1 MFARQL
7 KKNSMKK
14 YFTSVIIVLLFFTG
28 PLVAQKQLYFGLAGS
43 GFSSFITH
51 QNNYGLPFK
60 MDYVLTFGGSGN
72 VNIGFDFD
80 NQFGLKL
87 EIGFAK
93 LGQNY
98 KDTYNNDLYSRNI
111 KLNYLQFPLLFKYR
125 VGSENIKFY
134 VLAGPQLNLLLSA
147 SQKYLKNEANY
158 DEPIPGKPT
167 LIGESTITDRYN
179 SIDIMARIDFGVD
192 IQVATNL
199 FLNAGIT
206 TAYGFM
212 DINASDWQLAADYQA
227 SHNLYGGI
235 NFGINY
241 TLPLGSR

>member
-1 MFARQL
+1 
-7 KKNSMKK
+7 MKK
-14 YFTSVIIVLLFFTG
+14 SFTTFMIVLMVFTG
-28 PLVAQKQLYFGLAGS
+28 PLMAQKQLYFGLAGA

-60 MDYVLTFGGSGN
+60 MDYSLTFGGSGN
-72 VNIGFDFD
+72 VNIGFDFSD
-80 NQFGLKL
+80 QFGLKL

-111 KLNYLQFPLLFKYR
+111 KLNYMQFPLLFKYR
-125 VGSENIKFY
+125 VGSEDVKFY
-134 VLAGPQLNLLLSA
+134 AMAGPQLNYLLSA

-158 DEPIPGKPT
+158 DETVPGNWEKPV

-179 SIDIMARIDFGVD
+179 SLDVMVRVDFGVD

-206 TAYGFM
+206 TAYGLL
-212 DINASDWQLAADYQA
+212 DINATDWQQFDGYTP

-241 TLPLGSR
+241 TLPIGSK